1 MVIGIATSGKP
12 VHLSDQPHID
22 LFPLEFQSNPI
33 EFFERYPRLTLN
45 PNPLHLYFGSQYVK
59 GKEVS
64 GWKRVSSRS
73 IHFLV
78 FVTVLSALMLSRAA
92 TCHAEIVMMFVTCSV
107 IHGYRGGSCFD
118 ATMSISNH
126 PFT

>member
-12 VHLSDQPHID
+12 VHPSDQPHID

-33 EFFERYPRLTLN
+33 EFFERYPRLTPN

-64 GWKRVSSRS
+64 GWSWKLRPEFMQ
-73 IHFLV
+73 IHPEHESYIDYSVYVRNDL
-78 FVTVLSALMLSRAA
+78 LENRAGGPWINSRALRWQLP
-92 TCHAEIVMMFVTCSV
+92 E
-107 IHGYRGGSCFD
+107 RGECLRGLF
-118 ATMSISNH
+118 IS
-126 PFT
+126 